1 METSC
6 CLQKGIDWK
15 RSLTI
20 LTQVL
25 VQMSQIVLAHHFALH
40 SAHNYGVKVF
50 FFSKSVLQG
59 PKSWHEIFVS
69 LSILT
74 LTPDLMFNC
83 SCSWPVP
90 KYRLFCS
97 LHLFG
102 PCTFPFLRKS
112 IILFRFAMHYTQ
124 DFSSVKE
131 LRPLEGFQAIQE
143 MKISQMILTRQSVRK
158 LPTKVLS
165 SCFQGCS
172 SQPFREGWRK
182 GKKVLN
188 YLNLGH
194 SWKKVHVYHSTSR
207 GMCISYVQKHF
218 RKTYGCFCLAC
229 FY

>member
-1 METSC
+1 MENLYFAEWKPLAVCKRELTEKDHSQFWLKSLFKC
-6 CLQKGIDWK
+6 RKLFLLIILLYILHIIMVQK
-15 RSLTI
+15 S
-20 LTQVL
+20 
-25 VQMSQIVLAHHFALH
+25 
-40 SAHNYGVKVF
+40 F

-83 SCSWPVP
+83 SCSWTVP

-102 PCTFPFLRKS
+102 PCTFPFLLKS

-143 MKISQMILTRQSVRK
+143 MKVSQMILTRQSVRK
-158 LPTKVLS
+158 LPTKVLY
-165 SCFQGCS
+165 Q
-172 SQPFREGWRK
+172 
-182 GKKVLN
+182 VA
-188 YLNLGH
+188 
-194 SWKKVHVYHSTSR
+194 SR
-207 GMCISYVQKHF
+207 GAVASLFARVGERE
-218 RKTYGCFCLAC
+218 RKC
-229 FY
+229 

>member
-15 RSLTI
+15 RSLII

-131 LRPLEGFQAIQE
+131 LRPIEGFQAIQE
-143 MKISQMILTRQSVRK
+143 MKVSQMILTRQSVRK
-158 LPTKVLS
+158 LPTKVLYQVACRGAVAS
-165 SCFQGCS
+165 LFARVGG
-172 SQPFREGWRK
+172 RERK
-182 GKKVLN
+182 
-188 YLNLGH
+188 
-194 SWKKVHVYHSTSR
+194 
-207 GMCISYVQKHF
+207 C
-218 RKTYGCFCLAC
+218 
-229 FY
+229 

>member
-1 METSC
+1 MKWKIST
-6 CLQKGIDWK
+6 LQNGNLLLFAKGTWLKKI
-15 RSLTI
+15 T
-20 LTQVL
+20 
-25 VQMSQIVLAHHFALH
+25 HHFDSSPCSNVANC
-40 SAHNYGVKVF
+40 SCSSFCFTFCTYGVKVF

-102 PCTFPFLRKS
+102 PCIFPFLRKS

-131 LRPLEGFQAIQE
+131 LRPIEGFQAIQE
-143 MKISQMILTRQSVRK
+143 MKVSQMILTRQSVRK
-158 LPTKVLS
+158 LPTKVLYQVTCRGAVAS
-165 SCFQGCS
+165 LFARVGG
-172 SQPFREGWRK
+172 RERK
-182 GKKVLN
+182 
-188 YLNLGH
+188 
-194 SWKKVHVYHSTSR
+194 
-207 GMCISYVQKHF
+207 C
-218 RKTYGCFCLAC
+218 
-229 FY
+229 